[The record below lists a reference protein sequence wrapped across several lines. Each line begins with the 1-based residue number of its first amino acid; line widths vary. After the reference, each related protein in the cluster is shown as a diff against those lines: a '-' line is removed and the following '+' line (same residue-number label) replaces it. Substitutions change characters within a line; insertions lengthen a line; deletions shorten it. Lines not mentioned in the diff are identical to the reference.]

1 MDTLRIGAQRRA
13 HELVNE
19 ASLLMS
25 SLRHDERPKHFIGLS
40 STEVREYSVLR
51 AINQMAE
58 MVRQGKPWHFSGIEG
73 EAHRELAKKHGELAN
88 AVSFYVPPEIQCR
101 DLNVA
106 NATSGGNLVGTTT
119 TGSYIDV
126 LRNSSVAFRLGAQR
140 LPGQRENLAIPRQTG
155 TGTATWLST
164 ETSAPPESNRT
175 FAQIGSTPKTVGDY
189 TEISRLLT
197 KQSNPAVEALLMADL
212 AALVAI
218 ALDAAVINGSGV
230 AGQPTGILNT
240 AGVGAFSGTTLGLT
254 ALADAQLDL
263 LTATAMLNPTT
274 LGYATTPSV
283 ANLLKGRQ
291 RFTGTDTPVWQGP
304 LHDGNIENIRS
315 IASLQIPTASM
326 IYGDWSQILIPEWG
340 LLAIEMN
347 PYADFKAGI
356 VGVRVLW
363 SVDVIVRVPASFTM
377 ASSIT

>member
-1 MDTLRIGAQRRA
+1 MDALRIGAQRRA

-19 ASLLMS
+19 AGLL
-25 SLRHDERPKHFIGLS
+25 LNTLQHDDRPKNFIGLT
-40 STEVREYSVLR
+40 STEVKEYSLLR
-51 AINQMAE
+51 ALGEMDA
-58 MVRQGKPWHFSGIEG
+58 MVRNGRPWHFSGIEG
-73 EAHRELAKKHGELAN
+73 EAHQALVKKHGELSTHTA
-88 AVSFYVPPEIQCR
+88 FYIPEEIQRR
-101 DLNVA
+101 DLSA
-106 NATSGGNLVGTTT
+106 GIATAGGYLVGTTT
-119 TGSYIDV
+119 TGSYVDV

-155 TGTATWLST
+155 TGSATWLPT
-164 ETSAPPESNRT
+164 ETTATPETNRT

-197 KQSNPAVEALLMADL
+197 KKSNPAVEALLMADL
-212 AALVAI
+212 AALVAV
-218 ALDAAVINGSGV
+218 ALDAAVINGSG
-230 AGQPTGILNT
+230 ASGQPTGIINT
-240 AGVGAFSGTTLGLT
+240 AGIGAFSGTTLGLT
-254 ALADAQLDL
+254 ALADAQQDL
-263 LTATAMLNPTT
+263 LTANAMLNPTT

-347 PYADFKAGI
+347 PYADFKAGLI
-356 VGVRVLW
+356 GVRVLW
-363 SVDVIVRVPASFTM
+363 SVDVIVRIPASFTI